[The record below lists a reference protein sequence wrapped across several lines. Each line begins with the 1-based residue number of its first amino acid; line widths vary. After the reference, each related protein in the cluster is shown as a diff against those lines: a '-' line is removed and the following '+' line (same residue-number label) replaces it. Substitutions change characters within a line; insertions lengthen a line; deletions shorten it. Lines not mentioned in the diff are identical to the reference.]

1 MRSPASRGQAVENL
15 PIRDSFLLSAKSGR
29 DRDAG
34 LARRGAAGVFRR
46 FADVTLFLIP
56 DDHVLV
62 RVDRVLRPILAA
74 L

>member
-1 MRSPASRGQAVENL
+1 MLGSRGAEQPE
-15 PIRDSFLLSAKSGR
+15 F
-29 DRDAG
+29 
-34 LARRGAAGVFRR
+34 FRR